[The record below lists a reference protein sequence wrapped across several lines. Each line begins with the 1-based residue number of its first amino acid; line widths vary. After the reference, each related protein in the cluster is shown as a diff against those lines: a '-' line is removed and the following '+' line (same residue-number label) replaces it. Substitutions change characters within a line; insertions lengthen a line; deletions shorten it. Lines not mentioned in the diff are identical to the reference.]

1 MGNSINANLVIQ
13 NNMGNS
19 KKDYL
24 KLVILNKYLHDGLA
38 GHQILD
44 KYLYKFLVEYEILD
58 KYLYDGL
65 GTNP

>member
-38 GHQILD
+38 GHQPIETEWKL
-44 KYLYKFLVEYEILD
+44 LCVFLVEYEIP
-58 KYLYDGL
+58 G
-65 GTNP
+65 NSRQIFV